1 MALGKKIAI
10 IGAGNMGEA
19 LIAGMLAAKAAAPD
33 DIHATDILPQRLD
46 HLKARYQI
54 RVGMDNKAA
63 AAWSDIS
70 VLAVEPQV
78 LDEVLDS
85 LHAELTDAQLILS
98 AAARRGTRTAALPPR
113 RRAATPAA
121 APAPCRHR
129 LSVPSAA
136 CRPRRLRAG
145 RGARRWPGGG
155 AFRAR
160 RGGGPGG

>member
-33 DIHATDILPQRLD
+33 EIHATDIMSQRVD
-46 HLKARYQI
+46 YLKARYQT

-70 VLAVEPQV
+70 VLAGGRQV

-85 LHAELTDAQLILS
+85 LRAELTDATLILS
-98 AAARRGTRTAALPPR
+98 VAAGSVRRRNAPHLLRHARVLPSRGKPPCAAR
-113 RRAATPAA
+113 
-121 APAPCRHR
+121 
-129 LSVPSAA
+129 
-136 CRPRRLRAG
+136 
-145 RGARRWPGGG
+145 
-155 AFRAR
+155 
-160 RGGGPGG
+160 